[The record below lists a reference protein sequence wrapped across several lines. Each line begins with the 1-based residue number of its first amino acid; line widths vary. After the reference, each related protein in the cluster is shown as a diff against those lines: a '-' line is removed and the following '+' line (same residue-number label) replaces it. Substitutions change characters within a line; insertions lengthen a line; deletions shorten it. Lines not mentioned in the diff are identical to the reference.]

1 MAFEIDWNEGSLDT
15 LIDMQPATAFG
26 ISHYKVMQSQ
36 STSLGA
42 LLCLVLLRFGLFW
55 KQSLIQELA
64 YR

>member
-15 LIDMQPATAFG
+15 LVDMQPATAFG
-26 ISHYKVMQSQ
+26 ISHYKVVQSQ

-42 LLCLVLLRFGLFW
+42 LLRFGLFW
-55 KQSLIQELA
+55 KQGPIQESA